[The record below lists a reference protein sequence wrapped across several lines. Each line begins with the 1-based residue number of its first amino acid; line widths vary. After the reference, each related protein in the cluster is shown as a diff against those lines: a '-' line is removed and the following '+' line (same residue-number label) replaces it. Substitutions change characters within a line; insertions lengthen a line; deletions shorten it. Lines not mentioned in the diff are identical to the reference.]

1 MKKSAFITGG
11 SGGIGS
17 AICRRFAGDGF
28 TVFIGYNS
36 SEQKAEMLCSQLRDS
51 GADAFALHCDT
62 TDLVSVQKSVQ
73 FVSDIT
79 GGAEVL
85 INCAAIA
92 DIGLFTDL
100 SEERML
106 EIIEADLIG
115 AMRVTKAFLPYM
127 IREHKGT
134 VINISSVWGEKGA
147 SCEVA
152 YSAAKAGLNGFT
164 QALARE
170 AAPSGVRVN
179 AVSCGFIDTA
189 MNAQL
194 SEDDRRALLDEIPAS
209 RFGTPEDIAGV
220 CAFLAG
226 EDSAYITGQIIRA
239 DGAWI

>member
-1 MKKSAFITGG
+1 MPKAAFITGG

-17 AICRRFAGDGF
+17 AVCRRFARDGF
-28 TVFIGYNS
+28 TVFIGYKS
-36 SEQKAEMLCSQLRDS
+36 SEKKASALCEELKAN
-51 GADAFALHCDT
+51 GADAFTVCCDT
-62 TDLVSVQKSVQ
+62 SSLESVQNSVQ
-73 FVSDIT
+73 LISKLT
-79 GGAEVL
+79 GGADVL
-85 INCAAIA
+85 VNCAGIA
-92 DIGLFTDL
+92 DIGLFTEL

-127 IREHKGT
+127 IREHKGS

-170 AAPSGVRVN
+170 AAPSGVNVN
-179 AVSCGFIDTA
+179 AVSCGFIDTK

-194 SEDDRRALLDEIPAS
+194 SEEERSAILDEIPAS

>member
-1 MKKSAFITGG
+1 
-11 SGGIGS
+11 
-17 AICRRFAGDGF
+17 
-28 TVFIGYNS
+28 
-36 SEQKAEMLCSQLRDS
+36 MLCSQLRDS

-73 FVSDIT
+73 FVSYIT

-164 QALARE
+164 LALARE

>member
-36 SEQKAEMLCSQLRDS
+36 SEQKAEMLCSQLRNS

-73 FVSDIT
+73 FVSDII

-170 AAPSGVRVN
+170 TAPSGVRVN